1 MHWPAPLVATEPEPD
16 RGPVMVQLEY
26 HVDPQKLKQFL
37 AIMPSYRQIRR
48 RDGAFYWWLFRDIA
62 DSARFVECFLVESWL
77 EHLRQH
83 ERVTV
88 ADRQVQDELKR
99 CLVGEGQ
106 PRLAHYLAESI
117 PRKQHV

>member
-26 HVDPQKLKQFL
+26 HVDPQKLEQFL
-37 AIMPSYRQIRR
+37 AIMPSYRQMRR
-48 RDGAFYWWLFRDIA
+48 RDGAFYWGLFRDIA
-62 DSARFVECFLVESWL
+62 DPARFVECFLVESWL

-117 PRKQHV
+117 PRKQRV